1 VPIKFHSQE
10 IDFPEIQIDVLIL
23 WLNNM
28 AQLHAVKI
36 GKINYIFTSDQ
47 VILKVNQDFL
57 SHDYYTDVIT
67 FDYSKLPLVSG
78 DVFISLDTVRSNA
91 LDLNVDFIHELYRVI
106 VHGLLHLTGQN
117 DKLPQ
122 DALVMRHKE
131 EIALIELQK
140 ILSNNLD

>member
-1 VPIKFHSQE
+1 MPIKFHSQE
-10 IDFPEIQIDVLIL
+10 IDFPEIQTNLLIL
-23 WLNNM
+23 WLSTVADM
-28 AQLHAVKI
+28 YSVKI

-67 FDYSKLPLVSG
+67 FDYSKLPVISG
-78 DVFISLDTVRSNA
+78 DVFISLETVRSNA
-91 LDLNVDFIHELYRVI
+91 LDLNVVFIHELHRVI

-122 DALVMRHKE
+122 DTQVMRHKE

-140 ILSNNLD
+140 ILSK